1 MGATDGDEVM
11 VSGMVENVC
20 VCLKRILGD
29 CLVEVVLVGGLPTE

>member
-20 VCLKRILGD
+20 VCLKRILGG
-29 CLVEVVLVGGLPTE
+29 LSGGGGVGRRTAD